1 MYLYDLPS
9 QKKNVPELIKDPV
22 ALIKDVR
29 NLVERHCKD
38 SPELAITGRAVL
50 HPDLNKSFLPLYD
63 DNGENGDNGFGVESS
78 SDQSGSGQ
86 FVTPHQLPN
95 KAGARGP
102 YKKHQV
108 SSTSPTGHSLDRSNS
123 NLSNAPR
130 RRRTRCKICEAC
142 QRSDCGE
149 CSFCLDMVKFGGK
162 FPFAFYSHG
171 LEIDFLCNLRP
182 GTCKANLYDAT
193 MSAAYAACNCAVRF
207 L

>member
-38 SPELAITGRAVL
+38 SPEFAITGRPVL
-50 HPDLNKSFLPLYD
+50 HPDLNKSFQLPEAQYD
-63 DNGENGDNGFGVESS
+63 DQQSLADNDNGFGVESS
-78 SDQSGSGQ
+78 SDQSVSGQQ

-95 KAGARGP
+95 KTGPRGP
-102 YKKHQV
+102 YKKHQM
-108 SSTSPTGHSLDRSNS
+108 SSTSPTGQNLDRSNS

-162 FPFAFYSHG
+162 Y
-171 LEIDFLCNLRP
+171 
-182 GTCKANLYDAT
+182 
-193 MSAAYAACNCAVRF
+193 
-207 L
+207 

>member
-29 NLVERHCKD
+29 SLVERHCKD
-38 SPELAITGRAVL
+38 SPELSVTGRPIL
-50 HPDLNKSFLPLYD
+50 HPDLNKSFQVPEAAVYD
-63 DNGENGDNGFGVESS
+63 EHPADNENGFGVENA
-78 SDQSGSGQ
+78 SDQSGSGQQ

-95 KAGARGP
+95 KTGSRGP
-102 YKKHQV
+102 YKKHQMT
-108 SSTSPTGHSLDRSNS
+108 SSSSSPTGQNSERSNNS
-123 NLSNAPR
+123 LPR

-162 FPFAFYSHG
+162 F
-171 LEIDFLCNLRP
+171 
-182 GTCKANLYDAT
+182 
-193 MSAAYAACNCAVRF
+193 
-207 L
+207 

>member
-9 QKKNVPELIKDPV
+9 TKKNVPELIKDPV

-38 SPELAITGRAVL
+38 SPEHAITGRAVL
-50 HPDLNKSFLPLYD
+50 HPDLNKSFHLPEAQYD
-63 DNGENGDNGFGVESS
+63 DQPADTDNGFGVESS
-78 SDQSGSGQ
+78 SDQSGQSGQQ

-95 KAGARGP
+95 KTGSVRGP
-102 YKKHQV
+102 YKKHQ
-108 SSTSPTGHSLDRSNS
+108 STSPTGHNSDRSN
-123 NLSNAPR
+123 LANAPR

-162 FPFAFYSHG
+162 LH
-171 LEIDFLCNLRP
+171 
-182 GTCKANLYDAT
+182 KKH
-193 MSAAYAACNCAVRF
+193 
-207 L
+207 